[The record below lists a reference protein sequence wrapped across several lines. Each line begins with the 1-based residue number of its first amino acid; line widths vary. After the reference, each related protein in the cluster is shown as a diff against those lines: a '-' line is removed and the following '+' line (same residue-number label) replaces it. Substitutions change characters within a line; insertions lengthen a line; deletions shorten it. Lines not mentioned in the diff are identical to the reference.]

1 MTNETIQRAAR
12 GRFAPGISG
21 NPEGGRRGPRSMSM
35 QRLDRLLEK
44 HGPAVLNQAFERF
57 QVCDEVL
64 SALLIFW
71 GGRLACAGGPLPAAG
86 ATAQ

>member
-1 MTNETIQRAAR
+1 MTETTTRGPR
-12 GRFAPGISG
+12 GRFAPGVSG
-21 NPEGGRRGPRSMSM
+21 NPEGGRRAPRAISM

-44 HGPAVLNQAFERF
+44 HGPAVLDRAFERF

-71 GGRLACAGGPLPAAG
+71 GLRLSSAGSSLPNAG
-86 ATAQ
+86 MATQ